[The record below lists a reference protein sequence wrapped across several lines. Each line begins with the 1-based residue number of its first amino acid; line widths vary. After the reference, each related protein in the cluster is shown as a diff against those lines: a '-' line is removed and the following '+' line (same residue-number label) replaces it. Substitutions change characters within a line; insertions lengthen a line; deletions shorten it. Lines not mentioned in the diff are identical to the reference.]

1 MVTKCYSSLNKPVVK
16 DTSLFKYLSSFVTTT
31 LQRVSMKETRMQP
44 FDQDCISQL
53 NLSLIFFQAA
63 PVVGLIVLK
72 LDKRIGDCFNSHG

>member
-1 MVTKCYSSLNKPVVK
+1 
-16 DTSLFKYLSSFVTTT
+16 
-31 LQRVSMKETRMQP
+31 MKETRMQP

-72 LDKRIGDCFNSHG
+72 LDKRIGDCFNIHG